1 MSRTIRLSRRGILA
15 ALVGA
20 GVTPA
25 AFAAPGFGFPLRM
38 AYARI
43 GPDGFVQLRADEQR
57 YWSELQTRIGGL
69 IETLEPI
76 QAANMLDAGPE
87 VSGTASCAMVARQI
101 AFRAGLTH
109 VVLYATQDGRRSYK
123 YNEAWLSETFAK
135 FRSEYLKY
143 DRAVGEA
150 HILDVGGGPPI
161 VSVTADAPPRN
172 PLDPFDNHRNPERET
187 LASLTTA
194 LERRLQNLARV
205 DYAAQASIAD

>member
-1 MSRTIRLSRRGILA
+1 MSQSIRLSRRGILA

-38 AYARI
+38 AYARV

-76 QAANMLDAGPE
+76 QPANMLGAGPE
-87 VSGTASCAMVARQI
+87 VSDTASCAMVARQV

-109 VVLYATQDGRRSYK
+109 VVLYATQDGRRTYK
-123 YNEAWLSETFAK
+123 YNEAWLSETFAR

-143 DRAVGEA
+143 GRAVGEA
-150 HILDVGGGPPI
+150 HVLDVSGGPPI
-161 VSVTADAPPRN
+161 VSVTADAAPRN

-187 LASLTTA
+187 LAGLTAA

>member
-1 MSRTIRLSRRGILA
+1 MSQSLRLSRRGILA
-15 ALVGA
+15 AFVGA

-25 AFAAPGFGFPLRM
+25 ALAAPAFGFPLRM
-38 AYARI
+38 AYARV
-43 GPDGFVQLRADEQR
+43 GPDGFVPLRAEEQR

-76 QAANMLDAGPE
+76 QPANMLDAGPE
-87 VSGTASCAMVARQI
+87 VSDTASCAMVARQI

-135 FRSEYLKY
+135 FRSEYMKY

-150 HILDVGGGPPI
+150 HVLDVGGGPPI
-161 VSVTADAPPRN
+161 VSVTADAAPRN

-187 LASLTTA
+187 LAGLTAA
-194 LERRLQNLARV
+194 LERRLQNLARA